1 MDVRDLFVLVRRL
14 FADRYSTF
22 DMRCLVCVTERVMQR
37 LTVPVKLSCP
47 GCGFRLDLE
56 KMAQLRPFDRTV
68 STESGSINE

>member
-47 GCGFRLDLE
+47 G
-56 KMAQLRPFDRTV
+56 LRVQARFKEDGAIT
-68 STESGSINE
+68 SLCSNSLYWEWFYK